1 MILSWVLPSMKVWNA
16 LRNLAPF
23 IQFKKREKYPWR
35 SVTTRLHLCISCFL
49 NCINGTKSRKA
60 SHIWYL
66 LNHQKEG
73 TRMRLN
79 GTQIIWRKLWNKSSV
94 WNWELAQGLS
104 KMDWFRRNSPL
115 RNMKTLGT
123 NFCPPDYQEKYLS

>member
-1 MILSWVLPSMKVWNA
+1 MNFLCEPKMFVSWDYIFITNQPFNWSMILSWVLSSMKVWNA

-94 WNWELAQGLS
+94 WNWELAQGTFKNWLI
-104 KMDWFRRNSPL
+104 
-115 RNMKTLGT
+115 
-123 NFCPPDYQEKYLS
+123 